1 VATTTIHSPLP
12 ANFIAGSLAVTLE
25 QLHHDKFQIIM
36 EVIGKPTI
44 NPLLFYSG
52 KISGYIVWILFLFS
66 IFKVD
71 FLPEMIHLNLNY
83 LSYFLLIIGLFFSI
97 VSLFKLGRST
107 RFGIPTTKTN
117 LKTSGIYGFSRN
129 PIYFGFNLITISAIV
144 YLPNLLI
151 LFLGIYS
158 MIVYHLII
166 IGEEKFLEKAFG
178 EDYKRYKRKVRRY
191 I

>member
-1 VATTTIHSPLP
+1 
-12 ANFIAGSLAVTLE
+12 
-25 QLHHDKFQIIM
+25 M

-52 KISGYIVWILFLFS
+52 KISGYIVWALFLLS
-66 IFKVD
+66 IFKVES
-71 FLPEMIHLNLNY
+71 LPKMVHLDLDY
-83 LSYFLLIIGLFFSI
+83 LSYFLLIIGLLFSI
-97 VSLFKLGRST
+97 SSLFKLGRST

-117 LKTSGIYGFSRN
+117 LKTSGIYSFSRN
-129 PIYFGFNLITISAIV
+129 PIYLGFNLITIAAII

-151 LFLGIYS
+151 LFPGIYS

-166 IGEEKFLEKAFG
+166 IGEEKFLEKALG
-178 EDYKRYKRKVRRY
+178 EDYKGYKKKVRRY

>member
-1 VATTTIHSPLP
+1 
-12 ANFIAGSLAVTLE
+12 
-25 QLHHDKFQIIM
+25 M

-52 KISGYIVWILFLFS
+52 KISGYIVWIFFLVS

-83 LSYFLLIIGLFFSI
+83 LSYFLMIVGLFFSI

-129 PIYFGFNLITISAIV
+129 PIYFGFNLITISAII
-144 YLPNLLI
+144 YLPSLLI
-151 LFLGIYS
+151 LFLGTYS
-158 MIVYHLII
+158 MIIYHLII

-178 EDYKRYKRKVRRY
+178 EDYICYKRKVRRY

>member
-1 VATTTIHSPLP
+1 
-12 ANFIAGSLAVTLE
+12 
-25 QLHHDKFQIIM
+25 M

-52 KISGYIVWILFLFS
+52 KISGYIVWTLFLLS
-66 IFKVD
+66 IFKVES
-71 FLPEMIHLNLNY
+71 LPKRVHLDLDY
-83 LSYFLLIIGLFFSI
+83 LSYFLLIIGLLFSI
-97 VSLFKLGRST
+97 SSLFKLGRST

-117 LKTSGIYGFSRN
+117 LKTSGIYSFSRN
-129 PIYFGFNLITISAIV
+129 PIYLGFNLITIAAII

-151 LFLGIYS
+151 LFPGIYS

-178 EDYKRYKRKVRRY
+178 EDYKGYKKKVRRY